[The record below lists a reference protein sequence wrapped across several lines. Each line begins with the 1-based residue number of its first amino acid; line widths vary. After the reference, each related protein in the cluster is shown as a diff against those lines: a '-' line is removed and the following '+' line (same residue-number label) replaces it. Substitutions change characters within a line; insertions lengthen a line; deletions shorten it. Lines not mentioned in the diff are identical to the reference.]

1 MPLLDRL
8 TDAVRRGINHTLPW
22 YSPQEDVVRRAET
35 ERVRRQSI
43 KARLHVEDIAAR
55 YNHGDKAIRR

>member
-22 YSPQEDVVRRAET
+22 YSPHEDAERRVET
-35 ERVRRQSI
+35 ERIRLQSM
-43 KARLHVEDIAAR
+43 KARLHVEDIARR
-55 YNHGDKAIRR
+55 YNHGDKVIRR